1 MFDHNENELN
11 LCQNKEADIIV
22 KATVPTKNFYYECL
36 EHLENKPFEE
46 TDVDDKVKDLFN
58 IAESQISTKL
68 KSHIQSKLETKQEEM
83 EINEVDLKALAEDME
98 DIVQEKLE
106 AFKTR
111 LEIGEEEELIHM
123 AHQRDV
129 LAFTGTVK
137 TVMINFDIY
146 FFIM

>member
-1 MFDHNENELN
+1 
-11 LCQNKEADIIV
+11 
-22 KATVPTKNFYYECL
+22 
-36 EHLENKPFEE
+36 
-46 TDVDDKVKDLFN
+46 
-58 IAESQISTKL
+58 
-68 KSHIQSKLETKQEEM
+68 M